1 VARDGLLV
9 TYGPVQKDMWR
20 SAANLVA
27 KILDGAPP
35 AGLPIERPVRY
46 ELVINIKT
54 AKALGITIPKD
65 VLLRADEVIQ

>member
-1 VARDGLLV
+1 VPFVTGTQVICAR
-9 TYGPVQKDMWR
+9 P
-20 SAANLVA
+20 

-35 AGLPIERPVRY
+35 ANLPIERPVRY
-46 ELVINIKT
+46 ELVINLKT